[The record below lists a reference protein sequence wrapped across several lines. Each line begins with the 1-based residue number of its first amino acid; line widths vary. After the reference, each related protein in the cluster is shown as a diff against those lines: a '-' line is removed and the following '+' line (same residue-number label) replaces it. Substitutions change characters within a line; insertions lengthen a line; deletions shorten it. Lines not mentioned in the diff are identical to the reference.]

1 MNTTEKLTK
10 KQKFTMLMGIDAVKE
25 NDVLREF
32 VEHELDLLEKKNASK
47 STKVTAKQ
55 EQNSAIGE
63 QVVDF
68 MSANTLYTMS
78 ELLKKVPG
86 LPEDMS
92 LPRLTRIVTD
102 MVNDGRIVRTVDKR
116 KAYFST
122 ASRIVQLVL

>member
-25 NDVLREF
+25 NDILREF
-32 VEHELDLLEKKNASK
+32 VEHELELLEKKNASK
-47 STKVTAKQ
+47 STKTTAKQ
-55 EQNSAIGE
+55 EQNSVIGE

-68 MSANTLYTMS
+68 MSPNTLYTMS

-116 KAYFST
+116 KAYFS
-122 ASRIVQLVL
+122 LP

>member
-25 NDVLREF
+25 NDILREF
-32 VEHELDLLEKKNASK
+32 VEHELELLEKKNASK

-68 MSANTLYTMS
+68 MSPNTLYTMS

-102 MVNDGRIVRTVDKR
+102 MVNDGRIIRTVDKR
-116 KAYFST
+116 KAYFS
-122 ASRIVQLVL
+122 LP

>member
-10 KQKFTMLMGIDAVKE
+10 KQKFEMLMDIDAIK
-25 NDVLREF
+25 NSPILSEF
-32 VEHELDLLEKKNASK
+32 VAHELELLVKKNASK
-47 STKVTAKQ
+47 SNKTTAKQ

-68 MSANTLYTMS
+68 MLSDTLYTMS

-116 KAYFST
+116 KAYFS
-122 ASRIVQLVL
+122 LP

>member
-10 KQKFTMLMGIDAVKE
+10 KQKFEMLMEIDAIKSSPI
-25 NDVLREF
+25 LSEF
-32 VEHELDLLEKKNASK
+32 VAHELELLVKKNASK
-47 STKVTAKQ
+47 STKTTAKQ

-68 MSANTLYTMS
+68 MSPNTLYTMS

-116 KAYFST
+116 KAYFS
-122 ASRIVQLVL
+122 LP

>member
-32 VEHELDLLEKKNASK
+32 VEHELELLEKKNASK

-116 KAYFST
+116 KAYFS
-122 ASRIVQLVL
+122 LP